1 MPSKDEICTYTHRYM
16 NPLDAKP
23 SDIVI
28 EDIAHALSLMT
39 RANGHFPEFYSVG
52 QHCLSCCEEAKARGY
67 HTRLT
72 LARLLHD
79 AGEAY
84 LSDVTRPIKHHMDYY
99 NEVEGRLLSLIYT
112 KFLGSDLTAEE
123 AKQVKSVDDAML
135 YYEFL
140 HYMNLPLFDTAPE
153 IASKP
158 IYGFQPFSQVEK
170 DYLARFHALFG
181 E

>member
-23 SDIVI
+23 ADIVI
-28 EDIAHALSLMT
+28 DDIAHALSLMT

-52 QHCLSCCEEAKARGY
+52 QHCICCHDEAKARGY
-67 HTRLT
+67 SNRLM
-72 LARLLHD
+72 LACLLHD

-112 KFLGSDLTAEE
+112 KFLGRDLTEEE
-123 AKQVKSVDDAML
+123 AELVKSVDDAML
-135 YYEFL
+135 YHEFL
-140 HYMNLPLFDTAPE
+140 HYMDIPLFASAPE
-153 IASKP
+153 IASAPVFRFEDFKE
-158 IYGFQPFSQVEK
+158 VEK
-170 DYLARFHALFG
+170 GYLARFHALKD
-181 E
+181 